1 MLFFFLWVKPM
12 LRSMEFLSPF
22 NALIPSLQRL
32 SKRVLWHDR
41 SRLGLESF
49 IRVISL
55 DLVRESIILSYALIE
70 PINLV

>member
-1 MLFFFLWVKPM
+1 MFSFDVNPFFGDADASVYGVSASL
-12 LRSMEFLSPF
+12 

-55 DLVRESIILSYALIE
+55 DIWLASL
-70 PINLV
+70 